1 LGLKLITALATEPI
15 TLADVKLHL
24 KLDST
29 DLATDITTEQ
39 SIVPGSKAPGTIT
52 GSGVDILGYM
62 ALINLDCG
70 TNLATGTVDAKIQDS
85 EDNVTYTDWTGGVF
99 TQVTTANDNA
109 LYEKAYTGSKR
120 YIRVVATV
128 ANAACEFAASIIKK
142 GFETAE
148 DSLLTRSITVA
159 REYGEEYTRRAFA
172 TQTWELVLDD
182 FPSKDFI
189 ELPKA
194 PLQSVTSVKYKDYAG
209 TESTMTVTTDYIV
222 DIDSEPGRVVLA
234 YGKTWPSFTAYPS
247 NAVCARYICGY
258 DGTTNIIPK
267 CFIQAM
273 LFHVGLL
280 YKYRDSDI
288 PKECIDS
295 VNRIYY
301 PKRIHTL

>member
-1 LGLKLITALATEPI
+1 MATKLITALAAEPI

-39 SIVPGSKAPGTIT
+39 SIVPGSKVPGTIN

-70 TNLATGTVDAKIQDS
+70 TNLATGTVDAKIQES
-85 EDNVTYTDWTGGVF
+85 EDNLTFTDWTGGAF

-120 YIRVVATV
+120 YIRIVTTV
-128 ANAACEFAASIIKK
+128 ANAACEFAASVIKK

-148 DSLLTRSITVA
+148 DTLFTRWITTA
-159 REYGEEYTRRAFA
+159 REYGEMYTRRAFGLQA
-172 TQTWELVLDD
+172 WELSSDD
-182 FPSKDFI
+182 FPCESYI

-194 PLQSVTSVKYKDYAG
+194 PLQSITSIKYTNSDNVEA
-209 TESTMTVTTDYIV
+209 TMLSTDYVV
-222 DIDSEPGRVVLA
+222 DIRNEPGKIVLG
-234 YGKTWPSFTAYPS
+234 YSKTWPSFTPQVV
-247 NAVCARYICGY
+247 NAVVIRFVCGY

-267 CFIQAM
+267 SLIDAM

-280 YKYRDSDI
+280 NKYRDAGI
-288 PKECIDS
+288 PKEDMDAL
-295 VNRIYY
+295 NRIYY
-301 PKRIHTL
+301 PDRIHTF